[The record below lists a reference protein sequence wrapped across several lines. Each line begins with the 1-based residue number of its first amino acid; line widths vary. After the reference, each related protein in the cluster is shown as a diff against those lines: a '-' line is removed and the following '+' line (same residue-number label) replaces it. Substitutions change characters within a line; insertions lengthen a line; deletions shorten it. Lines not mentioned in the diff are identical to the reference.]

1 MAIKISYEWCL
12 GEGWESEPNQFE
24 CLDPHH
30 ADIKNLDWLL
40 DGLMDHTLFN
50 FCVQKW
56 FYNTV
61 WDEGDF
67 EQIYLRKDG
76 TFEKKLPKY
85 LMKIIEPRI
94 NDIINHKNFRGRN

>member
-12 GEGWESEPNQFE
+12 ADAQEGNM
-24 CLDPHH
+24 DPHY

-40 DGLMDHTLFN
+40 DGLMDDDLFN
-50 FCVQKW
+50 FCVKKW

-61 WDEGDF
+61 WDEGDS

-76 TFEKKLPKY
+76 TFEKKIPKY